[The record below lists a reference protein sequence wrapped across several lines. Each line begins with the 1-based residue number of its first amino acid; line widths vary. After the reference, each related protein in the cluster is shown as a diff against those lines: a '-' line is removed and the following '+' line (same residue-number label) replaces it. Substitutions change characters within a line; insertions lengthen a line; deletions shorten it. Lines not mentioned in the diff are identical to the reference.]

1 MKKVFILIGTRP
13 NFVKITQFKKVA
25 KALGGVDIQIIHSN
39 QHYDGNMS
47 SVFFKQFGIEIDI
60 MLEPFKGNSSEQFG
74 HIMQQLSRIFI
85 ENRPDFLLVVGD
97 VNTTLAGAL
106 AANKLGIPL
115 GHLESGLRSYDREMP
130 EEINRIITDEISD
143 IYFTTESSGTNNL
156 LKEGRKKENVFFVGN
171 TMIDT
176 LVAYQSQIKSSNI
189 ISKIGVPDN
198 PFILMTLHRPSNV
211 DSKESLLKICYLLEN
226 LSKIKNIVFPI
237 HPRTKKNLIEHNLFD
252 RVNKLKSLFLTESL
266 DYFSFQKLI
275 SEAETVI
282 TDSGGIQE
290 ETTFLQIP
298 CLTLRNNTE
307 RPITI
312 SLGTNELM
320 PFNPELILQK
330 VEKNEFKSGEVPE
343 LWDGK
348 ATNRA
353 IEIMKTYIK

>member
-1 MKKVFILIGTRP
+1 
-13 NFVKITQFKKVA
+13 
-25 KALGGVDIQIIHSN
+25 
-39 QHYDGNMS
+39 
-47 SVFFKQFGIEIDI
+47 
-60 MLEPFKGNSSEQFG
+60 
-74 HIMQQLSRIFI
+74 
-85 ENRPDFLLVVGD
+85 
-97 VNTTLAGAL
+97 
-106 AANKLGIPL
+106 
-115 GHLESGLRSYDREMP
+115 
-130 EEINRIITDEISD
+130 
-143 IYFTTESSGTNNL
+143 
-156 LKEGRKKENVFFVGN
+156 
-171 TMIDT
+171 MIDT
-176 LVAYQSQIKSSNI
+176 LVAYQSKIKSNNI
-189 ISKIGVPDN
+189 IAKIGVPEN

-211 DSKESLLKICYLLEN
+211 DLEENLLKICYLLEN

-252 RVNKLKSLFLTESL
+252 RINNLKSIFLTESL

-298 CLTLRNNTE
+298 CLTLRDNTE

-330 VEKNEFKSGEVPE
+330 IEKNEFKSGEVPE

-353 IEIMKTYIK
+353 IEIMKTYIQ